1 MARAYT
7 YTTDADPSIIA
18 TIEDDKGDVR
28 AIPPS
33 TNTTIASTDKGKH
46 LIVNSSV
53 TIPSNHGFI
62 PGDAVTI
69 YNNGSTTISI
79 NAGSGI
85 TLRFAGTSNTGGRS
99 LGQYGL
105 CSILCVGTNV
115 FVIAGTGLT

>member
-7 YTTDADPSIIA
+7 YTTDTDPSLID
-18 TIEDDKGDVR
+18 TLEDDKGDVR

-53 TIPSNHGFI
+53 TIPSNHGFN

-69 YNNGSTTISI
+69 YNNGTSTLSI
-79 NAGSGI
+79 AVASGV
-85 TLRFAGTSNTGGRS
+85 TLRFAGTSNTGTRS

-105 CSILCVGTNV
+105 CSILCVGTNI